1 MKISEQN
8 KILDSHYQ
16 KEIKAKEEKI
26 KEVKDAYNKEIQ
38 RIKVK
43 SEEDIR
49 ENRNLE
55 RERIAKEF
63 EQEKE
68 KWEDVRKKWVEKD
81 AALENAQQLEE
92 VKNTQEVTL
101 NRFRHGKEMESD
113 QLKFDNDINS
123 LRERRNKILRE
134 MQETSDSKIYQ
145 EEIKSRKNIESLRKE
160 KEQKENLAIKSYANF
175 SSAQQREIDQAIADK
190 EREHRKIIRNA
201 QVENSRQLNERERI
215 NQENLKRIDEANK
228 NKLQQADVTLQ
239 KKVKQVQKESEDA
252 ISTLSLKTQKEI
264 NNLKQNESKNKNIIS
279 NKASDPFYSITNLN
293 PRITDYEKEYILKI
307 SVPEHEKD
315 SVIVDADGRNLK
327 ISHNRRYS
335 DEARNEDGTLSKSSR
350 SETVSQSIKL
360 GDLVNPRKITQTY
373 DGNEIIF
380 KIPKA

>member
-16 KEIKAKEEKI
+16 KEIKAKEAKI
-26 KEVKDAYNKEIQ
+26 KEIKDAYNKEIQ
-38 RIKVK
+38 RIKVT
-43 SEEDIR
+43 SEEEIR

-63 EQEKE
+63 EVEKE
-68 KWEDVRKKWVEKD
+68 KWEDVRKKWQEKEATFED
-81 AALENAQQLEE
+81 AKELEE

-101 NRFRHGKEMESD
+101 NRFKHGKQMESD
-113 QLKFDNDINS
+113 QFKFDNDINS

-145 EEIKSRKNIESLRKE
+145 EEIKSRKNIDALRKE
-160 KEQKENLAIKSYANF
+160 NEQKENLAIKSYANF
-175 SSAQQREIDQAIADK
+175 SSAQQREIDKAVADK
-190 EREHRKIIRNA
+190 EREHRKIIRKTE
-201 QVENSRQLNERERI
+201 VENSRQLNERDRI
-215 NQENLKRIDEANK
+215 NQENLKRLDDANK

-264 NNLKQNESKNKNIIS
+264 NNLKQNESKDKSIIS
-279 NKASDPFYSITNLN
+279 NRANDPFYSITNLN
-293 PRITDYEKEYILKI
+293 PRITDNEKEYILKI

-315 SVIVDADGRNLK
+315 SVIVGADGRNLK
-327 ISHNRRYS
+327 ISHSRRYS
-335 DEARNEDGTLSKSSR
+335 DAAKNEDGTLSKSSR

-360 GDLVNPRKITQTY
+360 EDLVNPRKITQTY

>member
-8 KILDSHYQ
+8 RILDSHYQ
-16 KEIKAKEEKI
+16 REIKAKEAKI

-38 RIKVK
+38 RIKET
-43 SEEDIR
+43 SEEEIR

-63 EQEKE
+63 EEEKE
-68 KWEDVRKKWVEKD
+68 RWEGVRKKWQEKEATFED
-81 AALENAQQLEE
+81 VKQLEE

-101 NRFRHGKEMESD
+101 NRFRHGKQMESD
-113 QLKFDNDINS
+113 QFKFDNDINS

-134 MQETSDSKIYQ
+134 MQENSDSKIYQ

-160 KEQKENLAIKSYANF
+160 NEQKENLAIKSYANF

-190 EREHRKIIRNA
+190 EREHRQIIRKA

-215 NQENLKRIDEANK
+215 NQENLKRLDDANK
-228 NKLQQADVTLQ
+228 NKLQQTDANLQ

-252 ISTLSLKTQKEI
+252 ISTLSLKTQKEL
-264 NNLKQNESKNKNIIS
+264 NNLKQNESKDKSIIS
-279 NKASDPFYSITNLN
+279 NRTNDPFYSITNLN
-293 PRITDYEKEYILKI
+293 PRITNYEKEYILKI
-307 SVPEHEKD
+307 SVPEHEKN
-315 SVIVDADGRNLK
+315 SVIVGADGRNLK
-327 ISHNRRYS
+327 ISHSRRYS
-335 DEARNEDGTLSKSSR
+335 DEAKNEDGTLSKSSR

-360 GDLVNPRKITQTY
+360 EDLVNPRKITQTY
-373 DGNEIIF
+373 QDNEIIF